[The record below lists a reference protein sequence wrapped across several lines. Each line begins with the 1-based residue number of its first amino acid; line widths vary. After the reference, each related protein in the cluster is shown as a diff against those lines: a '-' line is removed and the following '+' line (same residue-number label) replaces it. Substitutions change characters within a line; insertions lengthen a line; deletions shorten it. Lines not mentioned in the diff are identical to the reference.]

1 MNEGQR
7 RVRERLQDE
16 GATGTTCG
24 TYSYE
29 ATTMRTA
36 PKEKEMQSK
45 EMHAI
50 CNSFRRQESDE
61 IATIANAQQAKRMI
75 QLTQPLSISADLR
88 KIHTHTHTE
97 TGTIAQQRTHTR
109 EKDEGIKD
117 RKNKN

>member
-1 MNEGQR
+1 
-7 RVRERLQDE
+7 
-16 GATGTTCG
+16 
-24 TYSYE
+24 
-29 ATTMRTA
+29 
-36 PKEKEMQSK
+36 MQSK

-75 QLTQPLSISADLR
+75 QVTQPLSISADLR
-88 KIHTHTHTE
+88 KIHTHAHTE

-109 EKDEGIKD
+109 EKDEDIKD